1 MNDKGFVH
9 LRVHSEYSVIDGLVR
24 VKALAGKT
32 AELEMPAVAITDHVN
47 LYALIKFYTAANQA
61 GIKPICGC
69 DVLVADDD
77 NPENFSILVL
87 LTRNLVGY
95 KNLIELISRAHLEGQ
110 FRGNPYIK
118 RSWLKD
124 KSDGLIALSGGRAG
138 EIGKAILNQD
148 IALAEQSLTELTT
161 IFPESFY
168 LELQRTSRP
177 GEEEYIQEAVALAEK
192 FNVPVVATNDVR
204 FLNRDEFEAHEARV
218 CINERRTLDD
228 PRRPRV
234 YSEEQY
240 LRTAEEMQELFRDIP
255 EALENTVEIARRC
268 TLSLELGKPYLPNYP
283 IPDGLTVA
291 EFMRQESENGLK
303 QRLETTFDRE
313 ADDFA
318 EITKKYQARLDFE
331 LDIISQMGF
340 PGYFLIVME
349 FIQWAKNND
358 IPVGPGRG
366 SGAGSLVAYVLKI
379 TDLDPLAYDLL
390 FERFL
395 NPERVSMP
403 DFDVDFCMEG
413 RDRVIEHV
421 AELYGQEAVSQI
433 ITFGTMAAKAV
444 IRDVGRVQGKS
455 YGLADKLS
463 KLVPFEVGMTLQKA
477 LEQEKQLVELIET
490 DEEAEEIMEMA
501 FKLEGVIRN
510 VGKHAGG
517 VVIAP
522 TKLTDFSPLY
532 CDESGGNLVTQYDK
546 NDVESAGLVKFDF
559 LGLRTLTII
568 DWAVKM
574 INGANIR
581 PLGSARGPEQSESD
595 QLVQPV
601 VDINFI
607 PLDDPA
613 VYKMLEQ
620 GDTTAI
626 FQLESRGMKD
636 LIKRLKPSNFED
648 IIALVALFRP
658 GPLGSGMVDDF
669 INRKHGRMS
678 VSYPHPD
685 LEPVLKNT
693 YGVILYQEQV
703 MQIAQ
708 VLADYTLGGA
718 DMLRRAM
725 GKKKPQEMQEQ
736 RQIFLA
742 GSANKGI
749 DSRQA
754 DTIFDLMEKFA
765 DYGFNKSHSAAYAL
779 VSYQTAWLK
788 YYYPAHFMAA
798 VLSADMQNTDKIVI
812 LIEECRR
819 MEIPIISPDVNSGRF
834 SFTVDGQGRIIYG
847 LGAIKGLGE
856 GTIENIIAVR
866 EESGPFTNLF
876 DFCNRINMSVL
887 NKRAIEALI
896 RSGAI
901 DSFGADRAVLLASM
915 SEAVKTAEQSDRTEA
930 SGVADMF
937 GDLVPDD
944 NAGDIYSNYRNV
956 RPWSEQRRLQEEKD
970 SLGLYLSGHPIEEY
984 LPEIQLMTKNRIVN
998 LKADKSTQMVIG
1010 LIHDMRIIKS
1020 KRGDTIAILTL
1031 DDRSARIEVSLF
1043 GEVYESCRELLSKD
1057 IVVFV
1062 EGVVNIDEYSGN
1074 SQLQIR
1080 ARKLIS
1086 FKDARQEYVRN
1097 ITLNLHQE
1105 NLPVE
1110 SLQILQGILAEYGP
1124 SAHGSNSKSPF
1135 GNGVNHNTN
1144 PDNAH
1149 DNTCDVVV
1157 NYSRQGVT
1165 GSILLGKQWRVH
1177 VEDELLHKLREQY
1190 GANQINVNYR

>member
-1 MNDKGFVH
+1 
-9 LRVHSEYSVIDGLVR
+9 
-24 VKALAGKT
+24 
-32 AELEMPAVAITDHVN
+32 
-47 LYALIKFYTAANQA
+47 
-61 GIKPICGC
+61 
-69 DVLVADDD
+69 
-77 NPENFSILVL
+77 
-87 LTRNLVGY
+87 
-95 KNLIELISRAHLEGQ
+95 
-110 FRGNPYIK
+110 
-118 RSWLKD
+118 
-124 KSDGLIALSGGRAG
+124 
-138 EIGKAILNQD
+138 
-148 IALAEQSLTELTT
+148 
-161 IFPESFY
+161 
-168 LELQRTSRP
+168 
-177 GEEEYIQEAVALAEK
+177 
-192 FNVPVVATNDVR
+192 
-204 FLNRDEFEAHEARV
+204 
-218 CINERRTLDD
+218 
-228 PRRPRV
+228 
-234 YSEEQY
+234 
-240 LRTAEEMQELFRDIP
+240 
-255 EALENTVEIARRC
+255 
-268 TLSLELGKPYLPNYP
+268 
-283 IPDGLTVA
+283 
-291 EFMRQESENGLK
+291 
-303 QRLETTFDRE
+303 
-313 ADDFA
+313 
-318 EITKKYQARLDFE
+318 
-331 LDIISQMGF
+331 
-340 PGYFLIVME
+340 
-349 FIQWAKNND
+349 
-358 IPVGPGRG
+358 
-366 SGAGSLVAYVLKI
+366 
-379 TDLDPLAYDLL
+379 
-390 FERFL
+390 
-395 NPERVSMP
+395 
-403 DFDVDFCMEG
+403 
-413 RDRVIEHV
+413 
-421 AELYGQEAVSQI
+421 
-433 ITFGTMAAKAV
+433 
-444 IRDVGRVQGKS
+444 
-455 YGLADKLS
+455 
-463 KLVPFEVGMTLQKA
+463 
-477 LEQEKQLVELIET
+477 
-490 DEEAEEIMEMA
+490 
-501 FKLEGVIRN
+501 
-510 VGKHAGG
+510 
-517 VVIAP
+517 
-522 TKLTDFSPLY
+522 
-532 CDESGGNLVTQYDK
+532 
-546 NDVESAGLVKFDF
+546 
-559 LGLRTLTII
+559 
-568 DWAVKM
+568 
-574 INGANIR
+574 
-581 PLGSARGPEQSESD
+581 
-595 QLVQPV
+595 
-601 VDINFI
+601 
-607 PLDDPA
+607 
-613 VYKMLEQ
+613 
-620 GDTTAI
+620 
-626 FQLESRGMKD
+626 
-636 LIKRLKPSNFED
+636 
-648 IIALVALFRP
+648 
-658 GPLGSGMVDDF
+658 VDDF

-754 DTIFDLMEKFA
+754 ETIFDLMEKFA

-856 GTIENIIAVR
+856 GPIENIIAVR

-1086 FKDARQEYVRN
+1086 FKDARQQYVRN